1 MPRLVEDTSA
11 DVVIVGGGIIG
22 ASCAYSLSQDGLRVV
37 VLERDGLASGAS
49 GACQGGVGFGL
60 TTAGYDLRLRLAA
73 IAAYEELTASGLD
86 VEFRQDGILYVGEPE
101 QEEVLKARVKVL
113 QSMGIECEWLDE
125 KSLRDEEP
133 AISPSISGGAVI
145 RKGSNVYPMRVVV
158 ELVRRAHQLGAR
170 IYTETELIGIEMT
183 HGKVTAAL
191 TAGGR
196 VATETIIVA
205 AGAWSRHI
213 GRFVGLEVPVWPL
226 KGQVLVT
233 EPVVPRMLRHFVSDT
248 GYEDIVDSMLE
259 VEIDDN
265 GPVPG
270 PPQLAATLHP
280 FDSGHILLG
289 SVREFAGFDRVVV
302 RERIGSIARL
312 TQRLVPGIAQLRVLR
327 TYTGLRPWTPD
338 GLPMVG
344 PTRQADG
351 IVFATGHA
359 GDGNTLAIVTCNL
372 IADLLSGRETAIE
385 PDPLSPDRFVMC

>member
-1 MPRLVEDTSA
+1 
-11 DVVIVGGGIIG
+11 
-22 ASCAYSLSQDGLRVV
+22 VV

-60 TTAGYDLRLRLAA
+60 FTEGYELRLRLAA
-73 IAAYEELTASGLD
+73 IAAYEELTARGLD
-86 VEFRQDGILYVGEPE
+86 VEFCQDGVLYVGEPE
-101 QEEVLKARVKVL
+101 QEEVLKARVHGL

-125 KSLRDEEP
+125 KALRDEEP

-145 RKGSNVYPMRVVV
+145 ERGSTVYPMRVVV
-158 ELVRRAHQLGAR
+158 ELVRCAYQLGAR
-170 IYTETELIGIEMT
+170 IYTETELTGIEMT

-196 VATETIIVA
+196 IATETIIIA
-205 AGAWSRHI
+205 AGAWSRHV

-233 EPVVPRMLRHFVSDT
+233 EPVVPRMLRHYVSDT
-248 GYEDIVDSMLE
+248 EYEDIVDSMLE

-270 PPQLAATLHP
+270 PPQLAAVLHP

-289 SVREFAGFDRVVV
+289 SVREFAGFDRDVV
-302 RERIGSIARL
+302 RDRIRSIARM
-312 TQRLVPGIAQLRVLR
+312 TQRLVPGIAQLRILR

-338 GLPMVG
+338 GLPLVG
-344 PTRQADG
+344 PTQQAEG
-351 IVFATGHA
+351 IIFATGHA
-359 GDGNTLAIVTCNL
+359 GDGNTLAIVTGNL
-372 IADLLSGRETAIE
+372 IADLLAGRETTVETGPI
-385 PDPLSPDRFVMC
+385 SPDRFVM